1 MKNENKDSKETNKL
15 FIEFEKINSFIK
27 GTEYF
32 STQQFSDI
40 NTNQIYDNEEKNLNL
55 FPDSTEKSL
64 QIPTGNIFIPNNND
78 SNTENE
84 ISLEDKVHIMQ
95 NINNNKIIEKKIN
108 KKLKKNESL
117 FEIIYPSNDYY
128 PDYTPSKT
136 TRRKDNILA
145 KIKRF
150 FFNKHIIEELLNKNL
165 VKVGSKKKLNKFPD
179 SFVKNVTKNIE
190 NQNIWNMTLEEFLNF
205 DKIFKTKDEMK
216 DFKKNKSA
224 IESPLVKKSK
234 KLIELLNKK
243 LYELYNECIRSDA
256 FKNFVL
262 KQRKEKDDTYAKKFE
277 ETAKNF
283 LKHFSVKIL

>member
-1 MKNENKDSKETNKL
+1 MN
-15 FIEFEKINSFIK
+15 
-27 GTEYF
+27 
-32 STQQFSDI
+32 
-40 NTNQIYDNEEKNLNL
+40 
-55 FPDSTEKSL
+55 
-64 QIPTGNIFIPNNND
+64 
-78 SNTENE
+78 
-84 ISLEDKVHIMQ
+84 
-95 NINNNKIIEKKIN
+95 
-108 KKLKKNESL
+108 
-117 FEIIYPSNDYY
+117 
-128 PDYTPSKT
+128 
-136 TRRKDNILA
+136 
-145 KIKRF
+145 
-150 FFNKHIIEELLNKNL
+150 
-165 VKVGSKKKLNKFPD
+165 
-179 SFVKNVTKNIE
+179 
-190 NQNIWNMTLEEFLNF
+190 LEEFLNF

>member
-128 PDYTPSKT
+128 PDPTPSKT

-150 FFNKHIIEELLNKNL
+150 FFNKYIIEELLNKNL

-205 DKIFKTKDEMK
+205 
-216 DFKKNKSA
+216 
-224 IESPLVKKSK
+224 V
-234 KLIELLNKK
+234 
-243 LYELYNECIRSDA
+243 
-256 FKNFVL
+256 
-262 KQRKEKDDTYAKKFE
+262 
-277 ETAKNF
+277 
-283 LKHFSVKIL
+283 

>member
-128 PDYTPSKT
+128 PDSILSKT
-136 TRRKDNILA
+136 TQRKDNILA

-150 FFNKHIIEELLNKNL
+150 FFNKYIIEELLNKNL
-165 VKVGSKKKLNKFPD
+165 EKVGSKKKLNKFPD

-190 NQNIWNMTLEEFLNF
+190 NQNIWNMNLEEFLNF

>member
-40 NTNQIYDNEEKNLNL
+40 NANQIYDNEEKNLNL

-128 PDYTPSKT
+128 PDSTPSKT

-165 VKVGSKKKLNKFPD
+165 EKVGSKKKLNKFPD

-190 NQNIWNMTLEEFLNF
+190 NHNIWNMALEEFLNF

-243 LYELYNECIRSDA
+243 LYELYNECISSDA